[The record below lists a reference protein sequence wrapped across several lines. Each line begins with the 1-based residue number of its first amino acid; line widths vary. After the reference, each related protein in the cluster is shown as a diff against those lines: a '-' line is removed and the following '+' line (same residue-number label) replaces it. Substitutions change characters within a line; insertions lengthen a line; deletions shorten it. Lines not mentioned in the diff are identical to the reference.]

1 VEIQQQSNKKEQTN
15 PMWTNPW
22 RYRESLV
29 IALLVLILGII
40 FDVMTRGAAVKP
52 VSTPSNIFIGIGF
65 VLLLLFLS
73 IGYKDKP
80 LVIWLSGVPAAISAI
95 SLFFMLMIL
104 MGIIPQ
110 EQTDV
115 SAFFGRTGLWHI
127 KSSWPFLFSEVY
139 FLTVLGIVTIR
150 RSVPFKGY
158 NIGFFFNHLGLW
170 VAITAAL
177 LGAGDI
183 QTININLL
191 TGGQES
197 NIGISRQGETMKLPF
212 TLKLLQFT
220 IQEYN
225 PRLVLI
231 DTHTGKP
238 VKSLD
243 HSAPVIEK
251 NLKTKMNKWQI
262 EVTDYLPAALNEDGR
277 LQPSEEPG
285 SYPAAKLTAVN
296 SISGDTIKGWVSS
309 GSYMQ
314 SPVYMPLDT
323 NQILYLNTP
332 EPKKYSSVLEVITD
346 SLKRD
351 TLELG
356 VNKPIIAG
364 KWKIYQTGYD
374 KSKGK
379 WSSLSVLE
387 VVKDPWLPLVYA
399 GMILLLTGSVF
410 LFWKGKNRSL
420 VFRDL
425 PGNAK

>member
-1 VEIQQQSNKKEQTN
+1 
-15 PMWTNPW
+15 MWTNPW
-22 RYRESLV
+22 KYRESFV
-29 IALLVLILGII
+29 IALSVLILGVI
-40 FDVMTRGAAVKP
+40 FDVITRGAAVKP

-65 VLLLLFLS
+65 ILLLLFLR

-80 LVIWLSGVPAAISAI
+80 VVTWLSGVPAAISAI
-95 SLFFMLMIL
+95 SLLSLLMIL

-115 SAFFGRTGLWHI
+115 SGFLGRTGLWHI

-150 RSVPFKGY
+150 RSIPFKGQ

-170 VAITAAL
+170 VSITAAL

-183 QTININLL
+183 QTINLNLL

-197 NIGISRQGETMKLPF
+197 NIGISRQGEMVRLPF

-225 PRLVLI
+225 PRLILI
-231 DTHTGKP
+231 DPHTGKP
-238 VKSLD
+238 GKSHD
-243 HSAPVIEK
+243 HSTPMIEK
-251 NLKTKMNKWQI
+251 SLKTKMDKWQI
-262 EVTDYLPAALNEDGR
+262 EVIDYLPAALNEDGQ

-285 SYPAAKLTAVN
+285 SYPAAKLTTIN

-309 GSYMQ
+309 GSYVQ
-314 SPVYMPLDT
+314 SPVYLQLDT
-323 NQILYLNTP
+323 DHILYLNTP

-351 TLELG
+351 TLVLG
-356 VNKPIIAG
+356 VNKPIVTG
-364 KWKIYQTGYD
+364 QWKIYQTGYD
-374 KSKGK
+374 RSKGK

-387 VVKDPWLPLVYA
+387 AVKDPWLPLVYA
-399 GMILLLTGSVF
+399 GMILLLTGLAF

-420 VFRDL
+420 VLRDF
-425 PGNAK
+425 PGSAS